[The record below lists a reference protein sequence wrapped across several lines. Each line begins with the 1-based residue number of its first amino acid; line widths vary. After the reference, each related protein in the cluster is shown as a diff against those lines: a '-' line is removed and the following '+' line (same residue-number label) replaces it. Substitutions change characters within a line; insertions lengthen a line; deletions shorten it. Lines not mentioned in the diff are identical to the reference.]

1 MRLLSLSLSPLVR
14 VCMRTC
20 TDLGCGV
27 ENGMTNLGWFESGL
41 CVDIWLWDWVF

>member
-1 MRLLSLSLSPLVR
+1 MRLLSLSPLVS

-27 ENGMTNLGWFESGL
+27 EIGITNLGWFVRGSG
-41 CVDIWLWDWVF
+41 V